1 VDRATLEVIGL
12 ATTVVGAL
20 LLTLAWL
27 RARQRT
33 VQLRDAV
40 VRADKV
46 AVREASTAAEL
57 RRTLEAAA
65 SGEREAAW
73 SARMLAGG
81 VTRRDAIVAAGGRE
95 LEEAALSAAASERQL
110 DDLREQLRRL
120 DEELTQSHRRSDAD
134 ATRLVEIETE
144 LVAAGGEINR
154 LRAALH
160 QAGAAPA
167 TTAAA
172 PDPAR
177 EEQLASA
184 LAETARLAEIVQA
197 LETALDAERRRPAG
211 GIRPVPD
218 ERDTALARLSTETES
233 ANRVAAAA
241 RGEVERLAI
250 ELNRVRAEADVRVAA
265 ALASLQS
272 PPPAHSRE
280 PDALLV
286 VRDAEI
292 RDLEERLAVLT
303 AARNAELRRLNERI
317 AALER
322 LYIEIEGRDRRIEE
336 LELELKDATETLESV
351 RTEAALLELRLAEA
365 GREIAAARQVS
376 ATATELRERLAE
388 AHSRLEDLETAVV
401 RSRSSS
407 GEVEQLRTMLSAE
420 RERNVRLV
428 RRATLET
435 RPEFGS
441 AIEAATRPLQDAIA
455 RLEQE
460 LVARPEPVPIPDD
473 VTLIRGI
480 GPKIAALLAD
490 HGITSLRQI
499 AGFTAEDIA
508 HIGPL
513 LPVYPGRIV
522 ADRWIDQARQL
533 IAETE
538 GSQPVA

>member
-1 VDRATLEVIGL
+1 MTLEAIGL

-40 VRADKV
+40 VHADKV
-46 AVREASTAAEL
+46 AVREARTAAEL

-81 VTRRDAIVAAGGRE
+81 VTRRDAIIAAGGRE
-95 LEEAALSAAASERQL
+95 LEEAALSAAASEGQL

-120 DEELTQSHRRSDAD
+120 DEELTESHRRSDAD

-197 LETALDAERRRPAG
+197 LETALDAERRRPAW

-272 PPPAHSRE
+272 PPPAHGRE

-336 LELELKDATETLESV
+336 LELELKDSTETLESV

-376 ATATELRERLAE
+376 VTATELRERLAE

-428 RRATLET
+428 RRATLEA

-441 AIEAATRPLQDAIA
+441 AIEAATRPLQEAID

-480 GPKIAALLAD
+480 GPKIATLLAD

>member
-1 VDRATLEVIGL
+1 MDRATLEVIGL

-40 VRADKV
+40 VHADKV
-46 AVREASTAAEL
+46 AVREAHTAAEL

-184 LAETARLAEIVQA
+184 LAETARLAEIVRA

-272 PPPAHSRE
+272 PPPAHDRE

-376 ATATELRERLAE
+376 VTATELRERLAE

-407 GEVEQLRTMLSAE
+407 GEVGQLRTMLSAE

-428 RRATLET
+428 RRATLEA

-480 GPKIAALLAD
+480 GPKIATLLAD

>member
-1 VDRATLEVIGL
+1 
-12 ATTVVGAL
+12 
-20 LLTLAWL
+20 
-27 RARQRT
+27 
-33 VQLRDAV
+33 
-40 VRADKV
+40 
-46 AVREASTAAEL
+46 
-57 RRTLEAAA
+57 
-65 SGEREAAW
+65 
-73 SARMLAGG
+73 MLAGG

-272 PPPAHSRE
+272 PPPAHGRE

>member
-27 RARQRT
+27 RARRRT

-40 VRADKV
+40 VDADKV
-46 AVREASTAAEL
+46 AVREARTAAEL

-81 VTRRDAIVAAGGRE
+81 MTRRDAIVAAGGRE
-95 LEEAALSAAASERQL
+95 LEEAALSAAASEAQL

-120 DEELTQSHRRSDAD
+120 DEELTESHRRSDAD

-184 LAETARLAEIVQA
+184 LAETARLTEIVQA

-272 PPPAHSRE
+272 PPPAHGRE

-351 RTEAALLELRLAEA
+351 RTEAARLELRLAEA

-376 ATATELRERLAE
+376 VTATELRERLAE

-428 RRATLET
+428 RRATLEA
-435 RPEFGS
+435 RPDFGS

-490 HGITSLRQI
+490 HGIASLRQI

>member
-1 VDRATLEVIGL
+1 MDRATLEVIGL

-40 VRADKV
+40 VHADKV
-46 AVREASTAAEL
+46 AVREARTAAEL

-95 LEEAALSAAASERQL
+95 LEEAALSAAASEGQL

-120 DEELTQSHRRSDAD
+120 DEELTESHRRSDAD

-272 PPPAHSRE
+272 PPPAQNRE

-480 GPKIAALLAD
+480 GPKIATLLAD

>member
-40 VRADKV
+40 VHADKV
-46 AVREASTAAEL
+46 AVREARTAAEL

-95 LEEAALSAAASERQL
+95 LKEAALSAAASDRQL

-120 DEELTQSHRRSDAD
+120 DEELTESHRRSDAD

-160 QAGAAPA
+160 EARAAPA
-167 TTAAA
+167 TTAVA

-184 LAETARLAEIVQA
+184 LAETARLAEIVRA

-211 GIRPVPD
+211 GIRPVAD

-272 PPPAHSRE
+272 PPPAHGRE

-322 LYIEIEGRDRRIEE
+322 LYLEIEGRDRRIEE

-351 RTEAALLELRLAEA
+351 RTEAARLELRLAEA

-376 ATATELRERLAE
+376 VTATELRERLAE
-388 AHSRLEDLETAVV
+388 AHTRLEDLETAVV

-407 GEVEQLRTMLSAE
+407 GEVQQLRTMLSAE

-428 RRATLET
+428 RRATLEA

-480 GPKIAALLAD
+480 GPKIATLLAD

-533 IAETE
+533 VAETE

>member
-1 VDRATLEVIGL
+1 MTLEAIGL

-40 VRADKV
+40 VHADKV
-46 AVREASTAAEL
+46 AVREARTAAEL
-57 RRTLEAAA
+57 RRTLEAAT

-272 PPPAHSRE
+272 PPPAHDRE

>member
-1 VDRATLEVIGL
+1 
-12 ATTVVGAL
+12 
-20 LLTLAWL
+20 
-27 RARQRT
+27 
-33 VQLRDAV
+33 
-40 VRADKV
+40 
-46 AVREASTAAEL
+46 
-57 RRTLEAAA
+57 
-65 SGEREAAW
+65 
-73 SARMLAGG
+73 
-81 VTRRDAIVAAGGRE
+81 
-95 LEEAALSAAASERQL
+95 
-110 DDLREQLRRL
+110 
-120 DEELTQSHRRSDAD
+120 
-134 ATRLVEIETE
+134 
-144 LVAAGGEINR
+144 
-154 LRAALH
+154 
-160 QAGAAPA
+160 
-167 TTAAA
+167 
-172 PDPAR
+172 
-177 EEQLASA
+177 
-184 LAETARLAEIVQA
+184 
-197 LETALDAERRRPAG
+197 
-211 GIRPVPD
+211 VPD

-272 PPPAHSRE
+272 PPPAHGRE

-428 RRATLET
+428 RRATLEA

-473 VTLIRGI
+473 VTLISGI
-480 GPKIAALLAD
+480 GPKIASLLAD
-490 HGITSLRQI
+490 HGITSLHQI
-499 AGFTAEDIA
+499 AGFTAEDVA

-533 IAETE
+533 IAETD

>member
-27 RARQRT
+27 RARRRT

-40 VRADKV
+40 VHADKV
-46 AVREASTAAEL
+46 AVREARTAAEL

-272 PPPAHSRE
+272 PPPAHGRE

-376 ATATELRERLAE
+376 VTATELRERLAE

>member
-1 VDRATLEVIGL
+1 MDRATLEVIGL

-40 VRADKV
+40 VHADKV
-46 AVREASTAAEL
+46 AVREARTAAEL
-57 RRTLEAAA
+57 RRTLEAAT

-272 PPPAHSRE
+272 PPPAHGRE

>member
-40 VRADKV
+40 VHADKV
-46 AVREASTAAEL
+46 AVREARTAAEL
-57 RRTLEAAA
+57 RRTLEAAT

-120 DEELTQSHRRSDAD
+120 DEELTESHRRSDAD

-160 QAGAAPA
+160 EARAAPA
-167 TTAAA
+167 TTAVA

-184 LAETARLAEIVQA
+184 LAETARLAEIVRA

-218 ERDTALARLSTETES
+218 ERDTALARLAAETET

-241 RGEVERLAI
+241 RP
-250 ELNRVRAEADVRVAA
+250 
-265 ALASLQS
+265 ASRHRGTGS
-272 PPPAHSRE
+272 VP
-280 PDALLV
+280 
-286 VRDAEI
+286 
-292 RDLEERLAVLT
+292 
-303 AARNAELRRLNERI
+303 RR
-317 AALER
+317 
-322 LYIEIEGRDRRIEE
+322 
-336 LELELKDATETLESV
+336 T
-351 RTEAALLELRLAEA
+351 
-365 GREIAAARQVS
+365 
-376 ATATELRERLAE
+376 
-388 AHSRLEDLETAVV
+388 
-401 RSRSSS
+401 
-407 GEVEQLRTMLSAE
+407 
-420 RERNVRLV
+420 
-428 RRATLET
+428 
-435 RPEFGS
+435 
-441 AIEAATRPLQDAIA
+441 
-455 RLEQE
+455 
-460 LVARPEPVPIPDD
+460 
-473 VTLIRGI
+473 
-480 GPKIAALLAD
+480 
-490 HGITSLRQI
+490 
-499 AGFTAEDIA
+499 
-508 HIGPL
+508 
-513 LPVYPGRIV
+513 
-522 ADRWIDQARQL
+522 
-533 IAETE
+533 
-538 GSQPVA
+538 